1 MKASQIG
8 DANIVKMLIGAGASL
23 DVKAKVILYYMCLD
37 NHSHYRLLCCVI

>member
-23 DVKAKVILYYMCLD
+23 TFKAKVSELVISMC
-37 NHSHYRLLCCVI
+37 